1 MADNETEN
9 STYSYDYDDEE
20 VIIPPAKVQFW
31 TYLVFEIPSLFCNLY
46 LLCYLT
52 FNQRLRSQ
60 LQNHVVMILLFLCLI
75 ILVVDNSFHLDGF
88 RTGHGNSFLFSI
100 EVCLLWWI
108 IDYGL
113 Q

>member
-31 TYLVFEIPSLFCNLY
+31 TYLVFEISSLFCNLY

-52 FNQRLRSQ
+52 FNQHLRSQ

-75 ILVVDNSFHLDGF
+75 ILVVDNSFYLDGF
-88 RTGHGNSFLFSI
+88 RIGHGNSFPFSI
-100 EVCLLWWI
+100 E
-108 IDYGL
+108 
-113 Q
+113 